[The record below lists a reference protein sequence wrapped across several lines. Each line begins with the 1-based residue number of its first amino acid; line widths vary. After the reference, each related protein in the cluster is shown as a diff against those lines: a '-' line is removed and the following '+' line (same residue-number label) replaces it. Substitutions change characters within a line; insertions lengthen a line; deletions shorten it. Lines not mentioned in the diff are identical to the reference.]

1 MNYRKNLFSGIAM
14 TIGLV
19 AFATVAAAQM
29 QAPPLKVMHLT
40 DGVYWTSGG
49 AGANTGFIV
58 GTNGVIVVDAKMTA
72 DSAKEMLAEIA
83 KVTSKPVTTVL
94 LTHSDGDHVN
104 GLAGF
109 PKGLTI
115 IATENCK
122 KEMEES
128 ENGPNPQMAAPK
140 DYMPTKTVT
149 KNEDVTIDGV
159 HLRLLHFA
167 PAHTSG
173 DLIVYLPDQKV
184 VFTGDILTLQFPY
197 PLIHLAKNGSSEGW
211 ITSMKG
217 ILALNVDTYV
227 PGHGDLPTKAELEKR
242 LKEAGTRRAEIKKLV
257 AEGKTLDQVKEAVGE
272 TAAPAAGGYHPPTFT
287 EVVYDE
293 LSKKK

>member
-1 MNYRKNLFSGIAM
+1 MNGRRNLFSGILM
-14 TIGLV
+14 TFSLA

-29 QAPPLKVMHLT
+29 QTPPLKVMHLT
-40 DGVYWTSGG
+40 GGVYWTSGG

-58 GTNGVIVVDAKMTA
+58 GTDGVIVVDAKMTA

-94 LTHSDGDHVN
+94 ITHSDGDHVN

-140 DYMPTKTVT
+140 DYLPTRTVT

-173 DLIVYLPDQKV
+173 DLIVFLPKEKI

-211 ITSMKG
+211 ITTMKA
-217 ILALNVDTYV
+217 ILALKADTFV
-227 PGHGDLPTKAELEKR
+227 PGHGEIPERADLEKR
-242 LKEAGTRRAEIKKLV
+242 LTEAEGRRAKIKALV
-257 AEGKTLDQVKEAVGE
+257 AQGKTLDQVKEALGE
-272 TAAPAAGGYHPPTFT
+272 SAAPAAPGAYHPPSFT
-287 EVVYDE
+287 EVVYEE
-293 LSKKK
+293 LTKK

>member
-1 MNYRKNLFSGIAM
+1 MNCRGKWIIAM
-14 TIGLV
+14 VVTISLA
-19 AFATVAAAQM
+19 AFATLANAQM
-29 QAPPLKVMHLT
+29 QSPPLKVMHLT
-40 DGVYWTSGG
+40 GGVYWTSGG

-58 GTNGVIVVDAKMTA
+58 GTNGVVVVDAKMTA

-83 KVTSKPVTTVL
+83 KLTPKPVTTVL

-104 GLAGF
+104 GLVGF

-128 ENGPNPQMAAPK
+128 ESGPNPQMAAPK
-140 DYMPTKTVT
+140 DYMPTKTVM

-173 DLIVYLPDQKV
+173 DLIVYLPDEKV
-184 VFTGDILTLQFPY
+184 VFTGDILALQFPY
-197 PLIHLAKNGSSEGW
+197 PLIHLAKHGSSEGW
-211 ITSMKG
+211 ITTMKG
-217 ILALNVDTYV
+217 ILALKADTFV
-227 PGHGDLPTKAELEKR
+227 PGHGELAARAELEKR
-242 LKEAGTRRAEIKKLV
+242 LTEAENRRAEIKKLV
-257 AEGKTLDQVKEAVGE
+257 AEGKTLDQVKTAVGE
-272 TAAPAAGGYHPPTFT
+272 SLAPPTAGGYHPPSFN
-287 EVVYDE
+287 EVVYEE
-293 LSKKK
+293 LTKK

>member
-1 MNYRKNLFSGIAM
+1 MNLRKNLFSGIVV
-14 TIGLV
+14 TIGLA

-29 QAPPLKVMHLT
+29 QAPPLKVMPLT
-40 DGVYWTSGG
+40 GGVYWTSGG

-72 DSAKEMLAEIA
+72 ASAKEMLADIA
-83 KVTSKPVTTVL
+83 KVTPKPVTTVL

-128 ENGPNPQMAAPK
+128 EKGPNPQMAAPK
-140 DYMPTKTVT
+140 DYMPTRTVT

-173 DLIVYLPDQKV
+173 DLIVYLPDQKI

-197 PLIHLAKNGSSEGW
+197 PLIHLAKHGSSEGW
-211 ITSMKG
+211 ITTMKG
-217 ILALNVDTYV
+217 MLALNANTYV
-227 PGHGDLPTKAELEKR
+227 PGHGGIPTRADLEKK
-242 LKEAGTRRAEIKKLV
+242 LTDSISRRTEIRNLV
-257 AEGKTLDQVKEAVGE
+257 AQGKTLDQVKAALGE
-272 TAAPAAGGYHPPTFT
+272 STAPPAQGGYHPPSFT
-287 EVVYDE
+287 DVVYEE
-293 LSKKK
+293 LTKK